1 MLQRSRRKKLCCG
14 FCRLRHTDANTH
26 HTNKRPLSL
35 QIRYIR
41 LGNGAEADCLGSRG
55 RGQPPKPKAALRP
68 HLWGGRAGTCDP
80 PWVLAHCHTHTC
92 SVLFF
97 CTDKNLNRRGQERE
111 TERERAASRCQ
122 ACKELIHVKAGR
134 KGAIVTPNHCRPP
147 TSTIRAAHGLLRPL
161 ACHGFVCRSQSSS
174 LTRLRCGVFLQGTT
188 GTGPPAAA
196 GYNRLSFPAKK
207 PSVAGVSRA
216 TRTHP
221 RCHRHAL
228 SFSPVER
235 IACHTHHPR
244 VLAALLCLCAR
255 NSPAAVSRGGL
266 QVLGKGRAPKPVSPT
281 TQHMRSLLWSCLV
294 ALVDA
299 RKPIVWSCEVLTLWD
314 VDVWRG
320 PLLLFATVHPPCQHR
335 QRFSCTAPIE
345 YSRRAAHRCTHE

>member
-1 MLQRSRRKKLCCG
+1 
-14 FCRLRHTDANTH
+14 
-26 HTNKRPLSL
+26 
-35 QIRYIR
+35 
-41 LGNGAEADCLGSRG
+41 
-55 RGQPPKPKAALRP
+55 
-68 HLWGGRAGTCDP
+68 
-80 PWVLAHCHTHTC
+80 
-92 SVLFF
+92 
-97 CTDKNLNRRGQERE
+97 
-111 TERERAASRCQ
+111 
-122 ACKELIHVKAGR
+122 
-134 KGAIVTPNHCRPP
+134 VTPNHCRPP
-147 TSTIRAAHGLLRPL
+147 TSTIRAAHGLLRPSCVSWFCLPVL
-161 ACHGFVCRSQSSS
+161 ANRSQSSS

-228 SFSPVER
+228 SFSQVER

-266 QVLGKGRAPKPVSPT
+266 QVLGKGRTPKPVSPT
-281 TQHMRSLLWSCLV
+281 TQHMRSSLWPCLV

-320 PLLLFATVHPPCQHR
+320 PLLPFATVPPPLCPHR
-335 QRFSCTAPIE
+335 HRFSCTAPN
-345 YSRRAAHRCTHE
+345 